1 MKSCFL
7 TVSCPINAF
16 LASFST
22 TKNKT
27 RENWPVLRCRKK
39 SYQKLPSLHSSRSQT
54 SLKHGPKVFLP
65 CESQFSSK
73 HRAMAPRGREK
84 SLKDLNLPLRWIP
97 SSPWWTTNWLSS
109 YAVHSKFPWQGWPGG
124 KSTNTKP
131 DSQGYPGSAF
141 AHFTK
146 MWREKHRSPSR
157 GFRTCSMATKPR
169 TTPSIAHRG
178 EERIRRRGK
187 FKSFSDISRPLE
199 AMAGCLELNW
209 RFQGRKWNLRSMFK
223 RSLER
228 LEWNEGKFGDFFS
241 SSVVEPSFLMSSS
254 QLLGNQNIKTC

>member
-27 RENWPVLRCRKK
+27 RENSPVLRCRKK

-109 YAVHSKFPWQGWPGG
+109 YAVHSKFPWQGWPGENQPILNQIRKGTQGALSLILQRCGG
-124 KSTNTKP
+124 KNTAP
-131 DSQGYPGSAF
+131 
-141 AHFTK
+141 
-146 MWREKHRSPSR
+146 
-157 GFRTCSMATKPR
+157 
-169 TTPSIAHRG
+169 HRG
-178 EERIRRRGK
+178 
-187 FKSFSDISRPLE
+187 D
-199 AMAGCLELNW
+199 
-209 RFQGRKWNLRSMFK
+209 
-223 RSLER
+223 LER
-228 LEWNEGKFGDFFS
+228 AAWL
-241 SSVVEPSFLMSSS
+241 LS
-254 QLLGNQNIKTC
+254 QEQRHR

>member
-27 RENWPVLRCRKK
+27 RENSPVLRCRKK

-131 DSQGYPGSAF
+131 DSQGCPGSAF

-146 MWREKHRSPSR
+146 KWREKHRSPSR
-157 GFRTCSMATKPR
+157 GFWTCSMATKPR
-169 TTPSIAHRG
+169 ATPSVAHRE
-178 EERIRRRGK
+178 EERIHRRGK

-199 AMAGCLELNW
+199 DIARCLELNW
-209 RFQGRKWNLRSMFK
+209 RFQGRKIFSPCSSEVW
-223 RSLER
+223 ER
-228 LEWNEGKFGDFFS
+228 LEWNEGNFEQRSRSEFS
-241 SSVVEPSFLMSSS
+241 HVYFSVLEKP
-254 QLLGNQNIKTC
+254 KH

>member
-22 TKNKT
+22 TKHKT
-27 RENWPVLRCRKK
+27 RENSPVLRCRKK

-54 SLKHGPKVFLP
+54 SLP

-73 HRAMAPRGREK
+73 HRAMAPRGRKK

-146 MWREKHRSPSR
+146 KWREKHRSPSR

-169 TTPSIAHRG
+169 ATPSIAHRG
-178 EERIRRRGK
+178 EGRIRRRGK

-199 AMAGCLELNW
+199 AMAGCLELNC

-223 RSLER
+223 RSLGAIGV
-228 LEWNEGKFGDFFS
+228 EWRKIWWFFFEQRSRAEFSHVFFS
-241 SSVVEPSFLMSSS
+241 A
-254 QLLGNQNIKTC
+254 LGKPKH

>member
-27 RENWPVLRCRKK
+27 RENSPVLRCRKK

-97 SSPWWTTNWLSS
+97 SSPWWTTHWLSN

-223 RSLER
+223 RSLGAIGV
-228 LEWNEGKFGDFFS
+228 EWRKIWWFFFEQRSRAEFSHVFFS
-241 SSVVEPSFLMSSS
+241 A
-254 QLLGNQNIKTC
+254 LGKPKH

>member
-27 RENWPVLRCRKK
+27 RENSPVLRCRKK

-97 SSPWWTTNWLSS
+97 SSPWWTTNWLSN

-146 MWREKHRSPSR
+146 KWREKNTAP
-157 GFRTCSMATKPR
+157 
-169 TTPSIAHRG
+169 HRG
-178 EERIRRRGK
+178 DFERAAW
-187 FKSFSDISRPLE
+187 L
-199 AMAGCLELNW
+199 L
-209 RFQGRKWNLRSMFK
+209 
-223 RSLER
+223 
-228 LEWNEGKFGDFFS
+228 
-241 SSVVEPSFLMSSS
+241 S
-254 QLLGNQNIKTC
+254 QEQRHR

>member
-27 RENWPVLRCRKK
+27 RENSPVLRCRKK

-223 RSLER
+223 RSLGAIGV
-228 LEWNEGKFGDFFS
+228 EWRKIWWFFFEQRS
-241 SSVVEPSFLMSSS
+241 RAEFSHVFLSA
-254 QLLGNQNIKTC
+254 LGQPKH

>member
-27 RENWPVLRCRKK
+27 RENSPVLRCRKK

-97 SSPWWTTNWLSS
+97 SSPWWTTHWLSN

-223 RSLER
+223 RSLGAIGV
-228 LEWNEGKFGDFFS
+228 EWRKIWWFFFEQRS
-241 SSVVEPSFLMSSS
+241 RAEFSHVFLSA
-254 QLLGNQNIKTC
+254 LGQPKH

>member
-27 RENWPVLRCRKK
+27 RENSPVLRCRKK

-54 SLKHGPKVFLP
+54 SIKHGPKVFLP

-131 DSQGYPGSAF
+131 DSQGYPGSAY

-223 RSLER
+223 RSLGAIGV
-228 LEWNEGKFGDFFS
+228 EWRKIWWFFFEQRSRAEFSHVFFS
-241 SSVVEPSFLMSSS
+241 A
-254 QLLGNQNIKTC
+254 LGKPKH